1 VAGVEAAVKVQI
13 QEERMSDEP
22 AKGRGMNDLDFA
34 ALLVSRVCHDLVSP
48 VGAVVNGLEVL
59 EDETDNAM
67 RADALRLVA
76 VSAEA
81 AAARLQFA
89 RIAYGAA
96 GSVGAELDLTEVS
109 RVVVG
114 LLRGGKVELD
124 WQPNPI
130 NWPKDW
136 AKLLMNC
143 VLVASDCLP
152 RGGRVQVEIPDGDVP
167 RFVVR
172 AKGTIAR
179 ISAETERALMGDP
192 ATALDGRSIQPF
204 LTHQLAKGLNA
215 GFNVATGEGEVR
227 FTAG

>member
-1 VAGVEAAVKVQI
+1 VEAALKVQI
-13 QEERMSDEP
+13 QEERMTDEP
-22 AKGRGMNDLDFA
+22 AKGRGLNDLDFA

-59 EDETDNAM
+59 EDETDTAM

-76 VSAEA
+76 QSAES

-109 RVVVG
+109 RVMVG
-114 LLRGGKVELD
+114 LLHGGKVELD
-124 WQPNPI
+124 WQPQPI

-143 VLVASDCLP
+143 VLVAADCLP
-152 RGGRVQVEIPDGDVP
+152 RGGRVQVEIPDGQEP
-167 RFVVR
+167 QFVVR
-172 AKGTIAR
+172 AKGTISR
-179 ISAETERALMGDP
+179 ISAETERALMGEP
-192 ATALDGRSIQPF
+192 AVALDGRTIQPF

-215 GFNVATGEGEVR
+215 GLHVTTGEGEVR
-227 FTAG
+227 FSAG